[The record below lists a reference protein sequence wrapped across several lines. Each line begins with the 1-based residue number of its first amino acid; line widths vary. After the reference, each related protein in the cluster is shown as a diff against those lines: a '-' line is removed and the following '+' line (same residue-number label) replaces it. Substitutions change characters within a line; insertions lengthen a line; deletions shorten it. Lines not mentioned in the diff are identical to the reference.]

1 MPKYDYGCNCCGF
14 LWEDVQQSINDP
26 PKKKC
31 PKCKHMTLSRVIFG
45 GIEPFVRGEATTLGQ
60 LAERNSKKMGK
71 YGVAEREE
79 KKQNQVDQGLKAH
92 KEEIKNIGKMSDAQ
106 KERFV
111 ENG

>member
-1 MPKYDYGCNCCGF
+1 MPKYDYGCSHCGF
-14 LWEDVQQSINDP
+14 SWEDVQQSISDP

-71 YGVAEREE
+71 CAVDEKEAKKRAE
-79 KKQNQVDQGLKAH
+79 VDQGLKSH
-92 KEEIKNIGKMSDAQ
+92 KETIKRVGKMSDNQ
-106 KERFV
+106 KERFI